1 MKRGLN
7 LFEQINRLGEYL
19 LKHITR
25 SSYMGVFN
33 TVHAHV
39 TRLVMEMEMGMST
52 LRLVGWRS
60 SLTCTNFFLR

>member
-1 MKRGLN
+1 MKRSLN

-25 SSYMGVFN
+25 SSYMGVSN

-39 TRLVMEMEMGMST
+39 ETSHWDGDVHITTSRLEVFPYMY
-52 LRLVGWRS
+52 
-60 SLTCTNFFLR
+60 